1 MTAPLL
7 TERMYKRV
15 ISRQPPDGLSIREA
29 GRAAET
35 HLDHIDWLADT
46 RGSLAGG
53 GFGIADLMAAAQ
65 ISVADYLN
73 GIDWRSHAPA
83 AAWYAAVKSRPS
95 FRALLA
101 ERQEGGRPPSHYDQL
116 DF

>member
-101 ERQEGGRPPSHYDQL
+101 ERQEGVRPPSHYDQL